1 MRARPARTLRAL
13 VLGGAGMLGRQVVAE
28 GRRRGHPA
36 LGLSRLQADV
46 TDRERLL
53 DWGRSFRPEVV
64 FNCAAMTAVDACETE
79 EERAF
84 AVNAGGAANAA
95 ALARAAGARLVQ
107 VSTDYVFDGA
117 AREPYPEDAPTAP
130 ASVYGRSKLAGEG
143 EALSEM
149 EPGAVALV
157 VRTSWLFGPGGPN
170 FVATMLRLIAG
181 GTDPLRVVDDQVG
194 CPTYTPYLARA
205 LWDLAELGPQR
216 GAAGVVHYRNREP
229 ISWCGFAREIAASR
243 RPAVAVEPITTAE
256 AGRPAPRPAYS
267 VLAVERFERLT
278 GRAVESWRAG
288 LGRYID
294 TLRGAPSA

>member
-1 MRARPARTLRAL
+1 MTARPARTLRGL

-28 GRRRGHPA
+28 GRRRGQPA

-46 TDRERLL
+46 TDRGRLL

-64 FNCAAMTAVDACETE
+64 FNCAAMTAVDACEGD

-95 ALARAAGARLVQ
+95 ALARETGALLVQ

-117 AREPYPEDAPTAP
+117 AREPYAEDAPTAP
-130 ASVYGRSKLAGEG
+130 ASVYGRSKLAGEA
-143 EALSEM
+143 EALNEM
-149 EPGAVALV
+149 EPDDGALV

-181 GTDPLRVVDDQVG
+181 GAEALRVVDDQVG

-205 LWDLAELGPQR
+205 LWDLAELGPAG
-216 GAAGVVHYRNREP
+216 GAGGVVHYRNREP
-229 ISWCGFAREIAASR
+229 VSWCGFAREIAAARSR
-243 RPAVAVEPITTAE
+243 EVAVEPITTAE

-267 VLAVERFERLT
+267 ALAVERFERLT
-278 GRAVESWRAG
+278 GRPVESWRAG
-288 LGRYID
+288 LGQYLD
-294 TLRGAPSA
+294 SLRGTRNA